1 MSKIITPAALR
12 HRSVSELQALHRQAQ
27 QQLAA
32 SAEGS
37 AERAAAIASLENIGR
52 ALRAKLA
59 HSGPRL

>member
-12 HRSVSELQALHRQAQ
+12 NRSVAELQALHRKAQ

-32 SAEGS
+32 SHEDS
-37 AERAAAIASLENIGR
+37 AERAAAIASLENIQR
-52 ALRAKLA
+52 ALHAKLA

>member
-1 MSKIITPAALR
+1 MSKIITPAALQN
-12 HRSVSELQALHRQAQ
+12 RSIAELRVLHRQVQ
-27 QQLAA
+27 QDLAA

-37 AERAAAIASLENIGR
+37 AERAAAIASLENIQR

>member
-12 HRSVSELQALHRQAQ
+12 NRSITELRGLHRKAQ

-37 AERAAAIASLENIGR
+37 AERAAAIASLENIQR
-52 ALRAKLA
+52 ALRTKTA
-59 HSGPRL
+59 GPRF